1 MKLLKMMGQI
11 FLILC
16 WCMIITLG
24 VILIQNRF
32 FDGDRSNI
40 QLRTKEEDKPRIVVS
55 LDNIIEKYRDEIEVY
70 IEDLS
75 IETMDNSTLRVSFT
89 LKEGADPSSQ
99 IPMLKKISSLI
110 EPSLGKNISFK
121 VRFSTIN
128 QSGLTISVNEC
139 KIDTFTIPDF
149 LVDPLNQMLASSLDE
164 WFQQHKEI
172 NIQDLYVVENQIIL
186 VGNLPEEVQKVW
198 LED

>member
-32 FDGDRSNI
+32 FDEDRSNI

-121 VRFSTIN
+121 VRFGTIN